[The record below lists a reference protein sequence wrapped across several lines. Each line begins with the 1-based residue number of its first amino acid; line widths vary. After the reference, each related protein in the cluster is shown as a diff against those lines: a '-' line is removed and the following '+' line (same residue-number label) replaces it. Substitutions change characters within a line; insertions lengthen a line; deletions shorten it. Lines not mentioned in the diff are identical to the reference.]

1 MSSAPSIKLKP
12 LWLMFGLALLQT
24 GLLRA
29 EFVANAQSAIFDP
42 VTGNVTFSLMFNQGP
57 DFYTVDTF
65 GRAATDFQYF
75 VYGAPT
81 AGYPAEFDSIIRG
94 GEIYLGQG
102 IPVRNATPSVPD
114 PNAGGWGAIRTR
126 VPFTVAGAS
135 LTFSVPLTLL
145 SDRSTDGHF
154 TYTLQTDVY
163 GALNQRVTG
172 QSSVVA
178 SPEPSGLPILC
189 GLVMVALL
197 RPRRRDH

>member
-24 GLLRA
+24 GFLRA

-42 VTGNVTFSLMFNQGP
+42 ATGNVTFSLMFNQGP

-75 VYGAPT
+75 VYGDPR

-102 IPVRNATPSVPD
+102 IPVRNATPSVAD

-154 TYTLQTDVY
+154 TYILQTDVY

-189 GLVMVALL
+189 GLVMVVLL